1 MEKNLA
7 QDIMVY
13 SKELRLPTFRKH
25 YEEAAIEAAQ
35 DGQSFEQYLHG
46 LLRREYET
54 RAENRKKAQIRQAG
68 FPQLKYLQDLS
79 REDLPKEAQDR
90 LPQLERLE
98 FIRKGQN
105 LILAGNPGTGKTH
118 LALGLGIKACMEG
131 FRVLFTTVPRLLTQI
146 REGRSEKTLL
156 NLEHRFVRYDLVICD
171 EFGYISYDKE
181 GAELLFNHLSLRA
194 GIKSTII
201 TTNLSFDRWPEI
213 FGDPTLTAAMVDR
226 LTHRAFLINMNGKSY
241 RVKET
246 RKWNEQ

>member
-1 MEKNLA
+1 MERNLA
-7 QDIMVY
+7 QDIIVY
-13 SKELRLPTFRKH
+13 SKELRLPTFRKN
-25 YEEAAIEAAQ
+25 YETSAVEAAR
-35 DGQSFEQYLHG
+35 DHQSFEEYLHG
-46 LLRREYET
+46 MMQNEYEA

-79 REDLPKEAQDR
+79 LEDLPKEAQER
-90 LPQLERLE
+90 LPLLERLE
-98 FIRKGQN
+98 FIRTGRN

-118 LALGLGIKACMEG
+118 MAIGLAIKACIEG
-131 FRVLFTTVPRLLTQI
+131 FRVMYTTVPRMLTQI
-146 REGRSEKTLL
+146 RESRSEKNLAS
-156 NLEHRFVRYDLVICD
+156 LEHRFEKYDLVVCD

-194 GIKSTII
+194 GHKSTII

-226 LTHRAFLINMNGKSY
+226 LTHKAFLICMNGKSY